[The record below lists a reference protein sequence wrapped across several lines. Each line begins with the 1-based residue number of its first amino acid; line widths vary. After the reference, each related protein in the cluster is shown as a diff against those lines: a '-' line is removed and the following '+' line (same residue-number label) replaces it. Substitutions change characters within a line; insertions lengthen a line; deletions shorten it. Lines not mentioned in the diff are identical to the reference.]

1 MFIQK
6 IKKPKLNLLFLL
18 IFIIIITHSLPKKI
32 FLIYKNSF
40 IDRKI
45 NFAYDYCGKSSTGYI
60 FNLKKEYFFRNPPK
74 IINNISNLNQ
84 YWIFYTNKKYND
96 EYIIILSNYKDNKVL
111 KNLLDT
117 YDIVNNYKNDC
128 LLLKKK

>member
-18 IFIIIITHSLPKKI
+18 IFVIITTHSLPKKI

-60 FNLKKEYFFRNPPK
+60 FHLKRKYFFRNPPK
-74 IINNISNLNQ
+74 IINNISDLNQ

-96 EYIIILSNYKDNKVL
+96 EYIIILSNYKDKKVL
-111 KNLLDT
+111 KNLLDE
-117 YDIVNNYKNDC
+117 YNIVHNYKNDC